1 MSLTNPLL
9 QREMSVALVNE
20 NRVRL
25 EDVRG
30 DLDQIRH
37 WVATQVGG
45 SGQQM
50 LCSAIDLLLTQS
62 ACPAIVCSVRLC
74 QAFPLLSALKSHAHM
89 HVHTQHTH
97 THTHTHTH
105 NTCTHTTHTH
115 ALRRAWRML
124 SEVRWSA
131 RWRKNTV

>member
-1 MSLTNPLL
+1 MSLTNLLL

-45 SGQQM
+45 SGQRM
-50 LCSAIDLLLTQS
+50 LCSAIDLLLTPS
-62 ACPAIVCSVRLC
+62 ACPAVTYFMCSVRLC

-89 HVHTQHTH
+89 HTQHTH
-97 THTHTHTH
+97 THTHTHT
-105 NTCTHTTHTH
+105 TH

-131 RWRKNTV
+131 RWRQNTV